1 MITPRSALKFDLFA
15 DTCRKGKLD
24 EVGDPLQVIAR
35 HIDFA
40 QLAALADALIE
51 RSDGRKGGRP
61 AHPTEVMVRILVL
74 KRLYNLPDEQMEFQL
89 LDRTSYQRFCLLQN
103 ARNVPDRNTIW
114 RFGERIGVDGAT
126 ALLHGVDAQLHSHG
140 FMARGGQAID
150 ATLVAVPVQHIS
162 NAERSELADGQQ
174 PAWSEARR
182 RQKDVDA
189 THTKKHGKGYFGY
202 KLSVSVDHKHGFI
215 RGVATGTASEHDG
228 HHFEEVLDVNNTG
241 KEVNADKAYPSAQR
255 LAMLKT
261 LGFKEGI
268 QRKAQKNKPLSA
280 CQQRRNHRI
289 AKRRA
294 KVEHVFAG
302 IRHMGGKFLRTIG
315 QARASATMVLMA
327 ACYNLKRLA
336 SFLERGVDSFY
347 KSKPSKTQVR
357 VQAAN

>member
-1 MITPRSALKFDLFA
+1 MRRGIR
-15 DTCRKGKLD
+15 CR
-24 EVGDPLQVIAR
+24 
-35 HIDFA
+35 
-40 QLAALADALIE
+40 
-51 RSDGRKGGRP
+51 
-61 AHPTEVMVRILVL
+61 
-74 KRLYNLPDEQMEFQL
+74 
-89 LDRTSYQRFCLLQN
+89 C
-103 ARNVPDRNTIW
+103 
-114 RFGERIGVDGAT
+114 ERIGVDGAT
-126 ALLHGVDAQLHSHG
+126 ALLHGLDAQLHSHG

-150 ATLVAVPVQHIS
+150 ATLVAAPVQHIS

>member
-1 MITPRSALKFDLFA
+1 MRRGIR
-15 DTCRKGKLD
+15 CR
-24 EVGDPLQVIAR
+24 
-35 HIDFA
+35 
-40 QLAALADALIE
+40 
-51 RSDGRKGGRP
+51 
-61 AHPTEVMVRILVL
+61 
-74 KRLYNLPDEQMEFQL
+74 
-89 LDRTSYQRFCLLQN
+89 C
-103 ARNVPDRNTIW
+103 
-114 RFGERIGVDGAT
+114 ERIGVDGAT

-150 ATLVAVPVQHIS
+150 ATLVAAPVQHIS

-202 KLSVSVDHKHGFI
+202 KLSVSVDYKHGFI

-294 KVEHVFAG
+294 KVEYVFAG
-302 IRHMGGKFLRTIG
+302 IRHMVQIQAFKDTGACSSSELMGNAGPKGPALLQIVVLNSWNAQFTPLLLRNVG
-315 QARASATMVLMA
+315 L
-327 ACYNLKRLA
+327 
-336 SFLERGVDSFY
+336 
-347 KSKPSKTQVR
+347 
-357 VQAAN
+357 